1 MSGLSSSRLG
11 SALVA
16 EHRKLVSTRIWW
28 ILALAMAA
36 YLAFVGG
43 VLALSISVTPPGEA
57 APPLVGID
65 AALSTYGV
73 LNAIG
78 YVFPLVVGTVAVT
91 TEHRH
96 GTIDQTYLA
105 EPRRGVVLLAKL
117 LGTVP
122 VGLFLGVVG
131 TLGLVA
137 TAAPVLA
144 WQGQGS
150 YLGSGR
156 VWQTLLLGVVVT
168 ALWAVLGA
176 AFGAV
181 LTNQVAAIVVILAFT
196 QFVEPVARVALGAFE
211 SVSGVAAYLPGAA
224 ADAVVG
230 ASAFSGFGGGDL
242 LPRWVGAL
250 VLLAYVA
257 VLGAVG
263 WWRSSRHDVR

>member
-1 MSGLSSSRLG
+1 MSSTPQRLRA
-11 SALVA
+11 ALVA

-43 VLALSISVTPPGEA
+43 VLALSATVTPPGEA
-57 APPLVGID
+57 APQMVGID

-78 YVFPLVVGTVAVT
+78 YVFPLVVGTLAVT

-96 GTIDQTYLA
+96 RTIEQTYLA

-122 VGLFLGVVG
+122 VGMMLGVVG

-144 WQGQGS
+144 WQGDGA
-150 YLGSGR
+150 YLTSGR
-156 VWQTLLLGVVVT
+156 VWETLLLGVVVT

-181 LTNQVAAIVVILAFT
+181 LTNQVAAIVVVLAFT
-196 QFVEPVARVALGAFE
+196 QFVEPIARVALAAFE
-211 SVSGVAAYLPGAA
+211 PVSGVAAYLPGAA

-230 ASAFSGFGGGDL
+230 ASFFSGFGGADL
-242 LPRWVGAL
+242 LPRWGGAL

-257 VLGAVG
+257 ALGLVG
-263 WWRSSRHDVR
+263 WWRARASDV